1 MDFVNLIIKSNTLNF
16 IIVAAVI
23 VFLVI
28 KMNVIQ
34 KLENTRDDIKNYV
47 NASEEE
53 KRNAELSLD
62 NIKEKINKLPEEI
75 EKINKSA
82 KNSVQS
88 LEKKMDETV
97 KEQMLDIDNN
107 SKRIMNLETKKF
119 KSNLTMRL
127 SEVSV
132 NLAMENA
139 VNQLKN
145 NRELHDK
152 YISEAIEQIDK
163 AVL

>member
-1 MDFVNLIIKSNTLNF
+1 
-16 IIVAAVI
+16 
-23 VFLVI
+23 
-28 KMNVIQ
+28 
-34 KLENTRDDIKNYV
+34 
-47 NASEEE
+47 
-53 KRNAELSLD
+53 
-62 NIKEKINKLPEEI
+62 
-75 EKINKSA
+75 
-82 KNSVQS
+82 
-88 LEKKMDETV
+88 MDETV

>member
-28 KMNVIQ
+28 KMNVKQ

-88 LEKKMDETV
+88 
-97 KEQMLDIDNN
+97 
-107 SKRIMNLETKKF
+107 
-119 KSNLTMRL
+119 
-127 SEVSV
+127 
-132 NLAMENA
+132 
-139 VNQLKN
+139 
-145 NRELHDK
+145 
-152 YISEAIEQIDK
+152 
-163 AVL
+163 